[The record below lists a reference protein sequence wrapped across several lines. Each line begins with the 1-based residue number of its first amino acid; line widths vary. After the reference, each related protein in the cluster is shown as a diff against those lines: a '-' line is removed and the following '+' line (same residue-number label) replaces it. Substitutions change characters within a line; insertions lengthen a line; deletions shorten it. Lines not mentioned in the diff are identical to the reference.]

1 MSTTSIPLS
10 SGSLRIRRAI
20 ILTYMLFG
28 ALLNSVGAV
37 NLLVVQTLGVP
48 RAEAALLDA
57 WKDLP
62 IALTSFLVASLLPR
76 LGLKRSMLLAVA
88 AVGAACL
95 AMPVLSA
102 FWAIKL
108 LFCTLSTPCCARTV
122 SVSTSNAYA
131 STSAT
136 LSPAR
141 CTAPSSSTITGPAG
155 CRTAGGSFCGQT

>member
-1 MSTTSIPLS
+1 MTDPSRALPTVAL
-10 SGSLRIRRAI
+10 GGVRIKLAI

-76 LGLKRSMLLAVA
+76 LGLKRAMLLALA
-88 AVGAACL
+88 AVGAAV
-95 AMPVLSA
+95 A
-102 FWAIKL
+102 
-108 LFCTLSTPCCARTV
+108 
-122 SVSTSNAYA
+122 A
-131 STSAT
+131 SRPGQWR
-136 LSPAR
+136 LGPPPPASR
-141 CTAPSSSTITGPAG
+141 
-155 CRTAGGSFCGQT
+155 